1 MGGLLFIFRFGKAN
15 DKNGWIYYT
24 STEECK
30 NNSHKNLGLEPD
42 KSFADCAKYDLHE
55 RGHCGGNSVINMA
68 QGLSCNI

>member
-1 MGGLLFIFRFGKAN
+1 MDGLFSNFRFGKAN

-30 NNSHKNLGLEPD
+30 TNSHKNLGLEPD
-42 KSFADCAKYDLHE
+42 KSFADCAKYDSHV
-55 RGHCGGNSVINMA
+55 RGSCGGNGAIDKA